1 MLFRTWLGL
10 LIAALLCHQEP
21 AAPSVPK
28 PPEPADMPV
37 QLKSRHYDLSA
48 MTNEEQAKELLDF
61 MEIVHATY
69 LNLLKPD
76 DPDTVDSKRFTLVLY
91 RTKEEYD
98 ASGAP
103 KGSAAYYNG
112 KRLVGYYD
120 EFAMWGFF
128 AHEGMH
134 QFTDITS
141 RAFRNFPMWFSEGI
155 ADCIGNSNV
164 RNGKLYMCL
173 KGGPLARRRLH
184 IIQAALKA
192 GKAYPLKTL
201 LTLPR
206 DKFMGDAKLCYAQA
220 WSFCH
225 FLMCFPDYGN
235 PHAQI
240 PNGRFRKNLAI
251 YYELIR
257 GGNYQHQR
265 AWDEA
270 FKGYTVDEIETAWKD
285 YVLEYEGPKLHNFQG
300 RALTEDECAALDL
313 GPKQGGVL
321 IEKFDEGVSS
331 AFEAAGCKAGDRI
344 LEVQGDPLPRKA
356 PFKELLDFLGDWP
369 ANRKLKVRLA
379 RGDQGMRTDVTVIWK
394 K

>member
-1 MLFRTWLGL
+1 L
-10 LIAALLCHQEP
+10 LALLWQDP
-21 AAPSVPK
+21 APSVPK

-37 QLKSRHYDLSA
+37 QLKSEHYDLSSLTDEA
-48 MTNEEQAKELLDF
+48 KAKELLDF

-76 DPDTVDSKRFTLVLY
+76 DPETVDSKRFTVVLY
-91 RTKEEYD
+91 RNKDEYD

-155 ADCIGNSNV
+155 ADCIGNSIV
-164 RNGKLYMCL
+164 KNGRLYMCL

-184 IIQAALKA
+184 RIQAALRD
-192 GKAYPLKTL
+192 GKAYSLKTL

-206 DKFMGDAKLCYAQA
+206 DKFMGDAKLCYAQS

-225 FLMCFPDYGN
+225 FLMCFPEHGN

-240 PNGRFRKNLAI
+240 PNGRFRQCLAV

-257 GGNYQHQR
+257 GGNTQHQR
-265 AWDEA
+265 AWDDA
-270 FKGYTVDEIETAWKD
+270 FKGYTVEELEEAWKKYILD
-285 YVLEYEGPKLHNFQG
+285 YDGPKLHGFEG
-300 RALTEDECAALDL
+300 RTLTAEECAALGL
-313 GPKQGGVL
+313 GEKEGGVL
-321 IEKFDEGVSS
+321 IEKFDTEFKS
-331 AFEAAGCKAGDRI
+331 AFEEDGFKVGDKI
-344 LEVQGDPLPRKA
+344 LKVKGDPLPRKA
-356 PFKELLDFLGDWP
+356 AYKELLDFLGDWP
-369 ANRKLKVRLA
+369 LKRKLKIDFA
-379 RGDQGMRTDVTVIWK
+379 RGEKNERQEISIAWK